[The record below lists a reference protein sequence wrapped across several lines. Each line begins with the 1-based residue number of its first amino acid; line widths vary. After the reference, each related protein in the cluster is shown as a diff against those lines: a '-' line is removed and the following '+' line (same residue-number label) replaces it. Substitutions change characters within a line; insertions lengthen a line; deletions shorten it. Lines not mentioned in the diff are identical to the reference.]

1 VVLQGLA
8 ARGLAVMVFTQKPR
22 QALGYADEIVVA
34 RDGAVAGVH
43 VAPNSGA
50 EAGALGPA
58 VLDEVLR
65 EMVDRPRPAAD
76 YAAPGAAVPDASLR
90 DDVATGPAVAAGAAA
105 PTTALLRIE
114 GWTAHDPVDPLRPMV
129 DGVDLVL
136 HRGEIVGLAGL
147 RESGAQAVLL
157 SVYGRS
163 EGAGASGAVFVDG
176 QAVDTSTVEKAIAAG
191 LFLASTDPPR
201 YRVRFV
207 GGIAMPVSAS
217 KLPGLVSMGLVDR
230 DSDIAPGDGVAD
242 RMLGAVRGL
251 SKGGPESEH
260 IRGYVAAFAESERKV
275 LMLGNPTSGMPEA
288 RRRELHAGLR
298 GIAAAGKGV
307 LLASD
312 DLTELLELCD
322 RVVVL
327 ANGRVTGEFA
337 RGAVPAPA
345 RLAAMLAPE

>member
-1 VVLQGLA
+1 
-8 ARGLAVMVFTQKPR
+8 MVFTQKPR

-50 EAGALGPA
+50 EAGAGAGTLGPA

-76 YAAPGAAVPDASLR
+76 DATPGAALPVASPD
-90 DDVATGPAVAAGAAA
+90 AVAAGAAA
-105 PTTALLRIE
+105 APGAAAPTPELLRIE

-298 GIAAAGKGV
+298 RIAAAGKGV

-345 RLAAMLAPE
+345 RLAALLAPE